1 MQDSIVSIVGITK
14 MTEQET
20 RQRSDGEIIERIREI
35 QPQSSPLTEGYF
47 GGFAEA
53 KSRILEILY
62 TAPELRKQANLKLL
76 NEIKNEV
83 KERFQDRTR
92 LGETAANHEDRLADA
107 AYLNA
112 LSGLWDW
119 LEAKRR
125 ELEK

>member
-1 MQDSIVSIVGITK
+1 
-14 MTEQET
+14 MTEIES
-20 RQRSDGEIIERIREI
+20 RRSDEEIIEESIEI
-35 QPQSSPLTEGYF
+35 EENNTPPFLLPTTLAF
-47 GGFAEA
+47 HVALRA
-53 KSRILEILY
+53 
-62 TAPELRKQANLKLL
+62 APELRKQANLKLL

>member
-1 MQDSIVSIVGITK
+1 MKITNLEGK
-14 MTEQET
+14 KEPMIKQKS
-20 RQRSDGEIIERIREI
+20 RRSDEEIIAQAKAEHKKHHILASGEILHSGECINDVVIR
-35 QPQSSPLTEGYF
+35 
-47 GGFAEA
+47 A
-53 KSRILEILY
+53 
-62 TAPELRKQANLKLL
+62 APELKKQANLKLL